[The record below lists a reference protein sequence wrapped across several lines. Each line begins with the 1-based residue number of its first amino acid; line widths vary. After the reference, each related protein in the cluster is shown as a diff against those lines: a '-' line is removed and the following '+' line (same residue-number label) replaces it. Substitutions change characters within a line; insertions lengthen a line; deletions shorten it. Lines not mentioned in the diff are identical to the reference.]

1 MWKKKGMGQRVN
13 LLIYVNSCLSK
24 FTNFRDYGQYHN
36 LKRAPSTPLR
46 KRPLHQTLR
55 NFHWRGLQGLVR
67 GRAERD
73 FDETLTRSIA
83 LEKAKEKE
91 VVNSV
96 PFFSRRW
103 NAGSVGTMATNP
115 LSAVRAG
122 AEGMKGDHG
131 IPTQAARVGGQMGEG
146 YQGMGWDDQ
155 WGRSIASG
163 SDAPPEPARPLATA
177 ASSSGS
183 TPMPAST
190 AETAPAPAD
199 DSTTP
204 TIRQRGHNK
213 SCEQH

>member
-1 MWKKKGMGQRVN
+1 MGQRVN
-13 LLIYVNSCLSK
+13 LLISVNSCPSK
-24 FTNFRDYGQYHN
+24 FTNFRDYGQYQN

-103 NAGSVGTMATNP
+103 NAGSVGNMATNP

-122 AEGMKGDHG
+122 AEGMEGDHG
-131 IPTQAARVGGQMGEG
+131 IPTQAARVGGQMGG
-146 YQGMGWDDQ
+146 GLSRNGMGRPV
-155 WGRSIASG
+155 GPIYSIW
-163 SDAPPEPARPLATA
+163 L
-177 ASSSGS
+177 
-183 TPMPAST
+183 
-190 AETAPAPAD
+190 
-199 DSTTP
+199 
-204 TIRQRGHNK
+204 
-213 SCEQH
+213 